1 MKTTATKTTEKF
13 SDRVR
18 FNWGFH
24 DATHDASMGWPN
36 RLLTIEGP
44 SIARP
49 LPNDP
54 AYCEGYRRGQQSF
67 AALGYRVESS
77 EAAWNEFMR

>member
-1 MKTTATKTTEKF
+1 MKTNNKTERF

-24 DATHDASMGWPN
+24 DATLDAEEGWPD
-36 RLLTIEGP
+36 RTAIVDGTG
-44 SIARP
+44 IRRP
-49 LPNDP
+49 LPTDDA

-67 AALGYRVESS
+67 AKLGRREESS
-77 EAAWNEFMR
+77 EDAWNEFMR